1 MNRWPGLV
9 LILGLAVPGHLLAQ
23 AGDGFVKGLVL
34 NADGKPNEH
43 ATIRLKDSRFGTAS
57 GSDGGFELKASAGS
71 YTLVVSKVAHKTETI
86 PVTVEE
92 GKTTTLPVVVLTS
105 DETLSEVLVIGK
117 TETQAVRE
125 QSYAITAIDAKALYN
140 ANADMNQVLNRTAGI
155 RVREEGGLGSSFNF
169 SLNGFSGRQ
178 VKFFL
183 DGIPM
188 DNFGSSLSLNNLP
201 INLAERIEVYKGVV
215 PVWLGTDALGGA
227 VNIVTNQ
234 TTRNFLDASYSYGS
248 FNTHR
253 TAFSAGY
260 TSPRTGFRV
269 QANLFHNYSD
279 NNYRVTAPVLE
290 LASGQNLGERRVR
303 RFHDTYQSAMV
314 QLELGVVDK
323 KFADRLLVGLI
334 ASGSEKD
341 VQTGAT
347 IDNVYGKLF
356 RTNRV
361 FMPTLK
367 YRKANLFTKGL
378 DVNLYASYNAGRE
391 EIIDTVGRKYNWL
404 GEYVVRSNAGGELNR
419 SFFTF
424 RDRVTLA
431 NANVSYTVSERQS
444 LALNYVFTDFHRKGN
459 DPLDPANELRNYPQ
473 QVAKNVLGLAWKFD
487 YSERWTTTVFAKLYR
502 MEAESYS
509 IKDLFTENERIAKDR
524 SAFVKPGFGLASTY
538 FVLPTLQLK
547 TSYERTYRLPEG
559 SELFG
564 DGLFIDPNV
573 GLLPER
579 SDNVNLGANY
589 VLRKGADHRITAEAN
604 LIYRR
609 ANDYIRPQI
618 SGIKVQS
625 VNLRDALTT
634 GIDGDVHYYY
644 KNRFS
649 VGANVTYQNLIN
661 NTQYERGDSYVSYIY
676 KDRLPNIPYFFGNA
690 DAGLAFRNVGA
701 ADATLAVNWNVNFVE
716 AYYLKWPSLGS
727 RDSKMV
733 IPRQLSQNLSVSYG
747 LKNGKYN
754 LSAECRNLTDAEL
767 FDNYRLPKPGRA
779 FYLKFRYFVSK

>member
-1 MNRWPGLV
+1 MSVWAVLVALFGVGLP
-9 LILGLAVPGHLLAQ
+9 LNLMAQ
-23 AGDGFVKGLVL
+23 SATGIVKGQVL
-34 NADGKPNEH
+34 STDGKPNENVS
-43 ATIRLKDSRFGTAS
+43 IRLKDTRFGAET
-57 GSDGGFELKASAGS
+57 GSDGSFEFTAAPGS
-71 YTLVVSKVAHKTETI
+71 YGLVVSKVAHKTETI
-86 PVTVEE
+86 PVTVEA
-92 GKTTTLPVVVLTS
+92 GKTTTVPVVVLTS
-105 DETLSEVLVIGK
+105 NETLKEVVVVGK
-117 TETQAVRE
+117 TESQTVRE
-125 QSYAITAIDAKALYN
+125 QSYAVTAIDARALYN
-140 ANADMNQVLNRTAGI
+140 ANTDMNQVLNRTAGI

-234 TTRNFLDASYSYGS
+234 SSRNYLDASYSYGS

-253 TAFSAGY
+253 SAVSVGY
-260 TSPRTGFRV
+260 TSPHTGFRV
-269 QANLFHNYSD
+269 QANVVHNYSD
-279 NNYRVTAPVLE
+279 NNYRVNAPVLD
-290 LASGQNLGERRVR
+290 LVSGQNTGDRRVR
-303 RFHDTYQSAMV
+303 RFHDTYQSLMAQV
-314 QLELGVVDK
+314 EVGVVDK
-323 KFADRLLVGLI
+323 KFADRLLLGFI
-334 ASGSEKD
+334 ASGSDKD

-347 IDNVYGKLF
+347 IDNVYGQLF

-367 YRKANLFTKGL
+367 YRKSNLFTKGL

-391 EIIDTVGRKYNWL
+391 EIVDTVGRKYNWL
-404 GEYVVRSNAGGELNR
+404 GEFVVRSSPGGELRR

-424 RDRVTLA
+424 RDKIALV
-431 NANVSYTVSERQS
+431 NANVSYTINERQS
-444 LALNYVFTDFHRKGN
+444 LALNYVFSDFHRKGS

-473 QVAKNVLGLAWKFD
+473 QVAKNVLGLAWKWD
-487 YSERWTTTVFAKLYR
+487 ATDRWTTTVFAKLYN
-502 MEAESYS
+502 MIAESYS
-509 IKDLFTENERIAKDR
+509 LVDIFTENERIAKDR
-524 SAFVKPGFGLASTY
+524 SVFVKPGFGLASTY
-538 FVLPTLQLK
+538 FVLSTLQLK

-564 DGLFIDPNV
+564 DGLFVDPNV
-573 GLLPER
+573 GLAPER

-589 VLRKGADHRITAEAN
+589 SFRKGADHRITVETN

-609 ANDYIRPQI
+609 SDNFIRPQI

-634 GIDGDVHYYY
+634 GIDGDVHYYF

-649 VGANVTYQNLIN
+649 LGANVTYQNLIN
-661 NTQYERGDSYVSYIY
+661 NTQYERGDSYVSFIY

-690 DAGLAFRNVGA
+690 DAGLAFQNVGA
-701 ADATLAVNWNVNFVE
+701 ADATLAINWNLNFVE
-716 AYYLKWPSLGS
+716 RYFLKWPSLGS
-727 RDSKMV
+727 RDTKMV
-733 IPRQLSQNLSVSYG
+733 IPRQLSQNLSVTYG

-754 LSAECRNLTDAEL
+754 LSVECRNITDAEL

-779 FYLKFRYFVSK
+779 LSLKFRYFISK